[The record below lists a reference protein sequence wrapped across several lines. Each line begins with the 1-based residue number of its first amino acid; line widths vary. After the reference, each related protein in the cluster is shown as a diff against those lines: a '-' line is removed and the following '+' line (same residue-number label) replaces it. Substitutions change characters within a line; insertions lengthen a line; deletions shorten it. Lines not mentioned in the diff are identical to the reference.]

1 MAGNIEH
8 FPRGEARRNRLNLRR
23 QRVACQVSE
32 RWLQFP
38 LTAHELPSGDFMK
51 VDVMTLGSDEKE
63 RKLCELV
70 LTKQD
75 LLRMIEQVK
84 TVA

>member
-1 MAGNIEH
+1 MANKIEH
-8 FPRGEARRNRLNLRR
+8 FPRGEARRTRLNLRKH
-23 QRVACQVSE
+23 RVACQVSE

-38 LTAHELPSGDFMK
+38 QTAQQLQGGDFMMI
-51 VDVMTLGSDEKE
+51 DVMTIGANDTD

-75 LLRMIEQVK
+75 LLNMLAQVK
-84 TVA
+84 TVS

>member
-1 MAGNIEH
+1 M
-8 FPRGEARRNRLNLRR
+8 P
-23 QRVACQVSE
+23 CQVSE

-38 LTAHELPSGDFMK
+38 KTATALHDGDFMI
-51 VDVMTLGSDEKE
+51 VDVMTMGSDEKE

-75 LLRMIEQVK
+75 LMRMLEQVK
-84 TVA
+84 TEKPKET